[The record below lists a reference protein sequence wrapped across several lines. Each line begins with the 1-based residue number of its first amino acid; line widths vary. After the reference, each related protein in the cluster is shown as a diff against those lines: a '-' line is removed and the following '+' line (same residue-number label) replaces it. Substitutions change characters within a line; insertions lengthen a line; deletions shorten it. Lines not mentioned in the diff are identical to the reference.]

1 MYNSLSGIIL
11 KGSIIYNSLS
21 SACIVFFK
29 FSSNISTETTIF
41 PVCEPL
47 IKIISLL
54 YPSLSIFSLIYPIST
69 FP

>member
-29 FSSNISTETTIF
+29 FSSKISTETTIF

-47 IKIISLL
+47 IKIISLINFYIL
-54 YPSLSIFSLIYPIST
+54 LLNNIS
-69 FP
+69 FNY